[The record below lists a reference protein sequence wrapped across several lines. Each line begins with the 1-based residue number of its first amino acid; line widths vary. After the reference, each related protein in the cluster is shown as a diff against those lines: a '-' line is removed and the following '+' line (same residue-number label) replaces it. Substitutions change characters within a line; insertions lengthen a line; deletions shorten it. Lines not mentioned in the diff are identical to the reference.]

1 MTQREIFQFVE
12 LTADNLP
19 EANELFSSG
28 CGRGNEYQQYRGN
41 PRHPFESTRLHR
53 LQGQLDTQIGPALTK
68 PFRLPARLA
77 SLTAAVLHRP
87 ACMRELGN
95 LSAHVSSNGL
105 QHVTKRCFDLGYGRA
120 YR

>member
-53 LQGQLDTQIGPALTK
+53 LQGQLDTQIGPAFAGS
-68 PFRLPARLA
+68 PCEPNRR
-77 SLTAAVLHRP
+77 R
-87 ACMRELGN
+87 
-95 LSAHVSSNGL
+95 SAPPGL
-105 QHVTKRCFDLGYGRA
+105 YA
-120 YR
+120 